1 MTITKD
7 TVELLTQWLEHNKGT
22 KETPLKSNSVKSTH
36 NFLNLIDYTIIG
48 QRFYTNSNMT
58 TKLDI
63 LKVRDNDT
71 GKHDIFYVEYDKTE
85 RNGKS

>member
-7 TVELLTQWLEHNKGT
+7 TVELLTQWFEHKGT
-22 KETPLKSNSVKSTH
+22 KTHPLKSTDVTTTH
-36 NFLNLIDYTIIG
+36 QFLNLIDYTIIG

-63 LKVRDNDT
+63 LKVRDITT
-71 GKHDIFYVEYDKTE
+71 GTHDIFYVEYDK
-85 RNGKS
+85 